1 MDSSPLVS
9 VLITT
14 YNRSHLLRRAI
25 DSVLMQDFR
34 DFEIVVIDD
43 CSTDDTPDIVA
54 SVDDPRIRY
63 IRNETNVGSKGGD
76 RAILRKFIYELM
88 RGKYW
93 VYLCDDDYWLL
104 PDLLSRQV
112 AAFRGNRDLVMV
124 IGGQLSYFLT
134 TPEASFGRTA
144 DDPLTLNASNLDQF
158 LDPLTLASKT
168 PYVSFM
174 RAGSKPLFPKSLMTS
189 DEFLACRASDPAGRN
204 LIGGATLYS
213 RELFIRSGA
222 LKSPRGSKWQAGY
235 ELMMGPAC
243 YGSVAYLDQPCIVTE
258 IRAGNA
264 SFRGTQVQ
272 HYLDSIDS
280 VEAAFATPVSDPALR
295 LRHAS
300 LQAVKKETIRN
311 LSRQFL
317 GNTLTIRRSGELSLC
332 SEENMREP
340 VTLRDVA
347 PVFGRY
353 GIVPHL
359 GDITLFLHVALMPY
373 LQTRPARTVKSLLK
387 PLLRIGR
394 A

>member
-9 VLITT
+9 VLVAT

-25 DSVLMQDFR
+25 NSVLMQDFR

-43 CSTDDTPDIVA
+43 CSADDTPAVVA
-54 SVDDPRIRY
+54 AIGDTRIRY
-63 IRNETNVGSKGGD
+63 IRNDTNVGSKHGD
-76 RAILRKFIYELM
+76 RAMLRTFVYELM
-88 RGKYW
+88 RGKYF

-112 AAFRGNRDLVMV
+112 AAFRDNRDLVMV

-134 TPEASFGRTA
+134 TPESSFGRPP
-144 DDPLTLNASNLDQF
+144 DDPLTLSLANLDQF
-158 LDPLTLASKT
+158 LDSATLASKS
-168 PYVSFM
+168 PHISFM
-174 RAGSKPLFPKSLMTS
+174 RAGAKPLFPKPLMTS

-222 LKSPRGSKWQAGY
+222 LGSPQGSKWQAGY

-280 VEAAFATPVSDPALR
+280 VEAAFTTPLSDPALLPR
-295 LRHAS
+295 RPF
-300 LQAVKKETIRN
+300 LQGIKSKTTRN

-332 SEENMREP
+332 SEENMRQP
-340 VTLRDVA
+340 VTVRDVA
-347 PVFGRY
+347 PVFWRH

-359 GDITLFLHVALMPY
+359 DDITLSLHVALMPY
-373 LQTRPARTVKSLLK
+373 LQTRPAKTVKSLLK
-387 PLLRIGR
+387 PLLRIGQ